1 MKINSIEYSNFRNFK
16 NEGKVSFATD
26 GRVNIVYGRNGD
38 GKTTFHQL
46 FQWIIYGETHFNK
59 TTTDKMYNLELEQ
72 DLPYNTKFYVQGKI
86 DFEHKNRE
94 GNIEYYSVKRKWTYV
109 KEVKESKKIDEE
121 FVLLKKNENDDWK
134 SINEPELAIEEM
146 LPKSLS
152 EYFFFDGESMV
163 ADLKQK
169 GKDSAV
175 KLKKTLYSMF
185 DMNIY
190 QSASIHIGAIDKKG
204 SVIGT
209 IFSEKTSSDSEEQQ
223 KVKNEIVS
231 VQKLLEE
238 YNDKISKGTEE
249 CEKLNE
255 TIKTLSEMIGS
266 VNTKIN
272 YEEKRRKLKEQITGF
287 ESLITSTKYSFGKEV
302 AEKFPKLLIAKAVEN
317 ATKKITLQIES
328 DKLIPGLSKKLIDS
342 LQKEDT
348 CICGRPLSESEK
360 SYLKNYY
367 RLLPPK
373 SLKGLYDDFKNSTR
387 ECRNAYD
394 SEMLSTYVP
403 NIIQLQNSIV
413 QALEEINDLDE
424 MQRAN
429 AGLQKQIDD
438 RCEAESK
445 LEKQKTDLQAD
456 REQLSKIRMYF
467 NQQRK
472 KLSELS
478 KDMQNNEIVD
488 KKIYIMEKV
497 KEYFDNKLQEVSVEY
512 SNKLQKEIQNLINI
526 MLTSQRKVQMNEDF
540 FFKVYDNFG
549 DESKSEGQ
557 FAVVSFAYIGAI
569 LKLLKEEENLS
580 CREYPLILDGPFSK
594 LDPIQK
600 QNVINVIP
608 EYAPQV
614 ILFSKDDLTELIKE
628 EKVGKIWTIQSN
640 IHKNV
645 AEIKEGMLWK

>member
-16 NEGKVSFATD
+16 NEGKVSFSTD
-26 GRVNIVYGRNGD
+26 GKVNIIYGRNGD

-72 DLPYNTKFYVQGKI
+72 DLPYNTKFFVLGKI
-86 DFEHKNRE
+86 DFEHKNKE
-94 GNIEYYSVKRKWTYV
+94 GIVEYYSLKRKWTYI
-109 KEVKESKKIDEE
+109 KELKESRKIDEE
-121 FVLLKKNENDDWK
+121 FVLLKKNEKDDWK
-134 SINEPELAIEEM
+134 SINDPDLIIDEM

-190 QSASIHIGAIDKKG
+190 QSASVHIGAIDKKG

-209 IFSEKTSSDSEEQQ
+209 IFSEKTPGDSDEQQ
-223 KVKNEIVS
+223 NVKKEIQYAQTLLAEYEEKKEKKENEC
-231 VQKLLEE
+231 KLLKER
-238 YNDKISKGTEE
+238 
-249 CEKLNE
+249 
-255 TIKTLSEMIGS
+255 IKTLSEIIGS

-272 YEEKRRKLKEQITGF
+272 YEEKRKNLKDQILGF
-287 ESLITSTKYSFGKEV
+287 ESLIATTKSSFGKEV
-302 AEKFPKLLIAKAVEN
+302 ADKFPKLLIAKAVEN

-328 DKLIPGLSKKLIDS
+328 DKLIPGLTKKLIDA
-342 LQKEDT
+342 LQHEDN
-348 CICGRPLSESEK
+348 CICGRPLTKTEK
-360 SYLKNYY
+360 ELLERNY

-373 SLKGLYDDFKNSTR
+373 SLKGLYDDFKNSTK
-387 ECRNAYD
+387 ECRDSYD
-394 SEMLSTYVP
+394 SEILSTYVP
-403 NIIQLQNSIV
+403 NIIHLQHSIQ
-413 QALEEINDLDE
+413 QAGEGINELDE
-424 MQRAN
+424 IQKAN
-429 AGLQKQIDD
+429 EGLQKYIDE
-438 RCEAESK
+438 RCDAETELDAKNGELDSINEQLGK
-445 LEKQKTDLQAD
+445 INIYFKKQKKILTD
-456 REQLSKIRMYF
+456 
-467 NQQRK
+467 
-472 KLSELS
+472 LS
-478 KDMQNNEIVD
+478 KDIKNNEIVD

-497 KEYFDNKLQEVSVEY
+497 KEYFDKKLKDVSVEY
-512 SNKLQKEIQNLINI
+512 SNKLQKEIQYLIDR
-526 MLTSQRKVQMNEDF
+526 MLTSQRKVQMNEEF
-540 FFKVYDNFG
+540 FFKVYDNYG

-600 QNVINVIP
+600 QNVINIIP
-608 EYAPQV
+608 EYAPQI
-614 ILFSKDDLTELIKE
+614 ILFSKDDLTNLIRE
-628 EKVGKIWTIQSN
+628 DKIGNVWTIQSN

>member
-1 MKINSIEYSNFRNFK
+1 MRINSIEYSNFRNFK

-46 FQWIIYGETHFNK
+46 FQWVIYGETHFNK
-59 TTTDKMYNLELEQ
+59 TTTDKMYNLEFEQ
-72 DLPYNTKFYVQGKI
+72 DLPYNVKFYVQGKI

-94 GNIEYYSVKRKWTYV
+94 GFVEYYSIKRKWTYI
-109 KEVKESKKIDEE
+109 KELKETKKIDEE

-190 QSASIHIGAIDKKG
+190 QSASVHIGAIDKKG

-223 KVKNEIVS
+223 KVKNEIIS
-231 VQKLLEE
+231 IQKLLEE
-238 YNDKISKGTEE
+238 YNCKINNENEE

-255 TIKTLSEMIGS
+255 TIKTLSEIIGS

-272 YEEKRRKLKEQITGF
+272 YEEKRKKLKEEITGF
-287 ESLITSTKYSFGKEV
+287 ETLIANTKHSFGREV
-302 AEKFPKLLIAKAVEN
+302 ADKFPKLLIAKAVEN
-317 ATKKITLQIES
+317 AAVKINLKIES

-342 LQKEDT
+342 LQKEDN
-348 CICGRPLSESEK
+348 CICGRPLSEEDK
-360 SYLKNYY
+360 NYLKNYL

-373 SLKGLYDDFKNSTR
+373 SPKALYDEFKNSTR
-387 ECRNAYD
+387 ECRNSYD
-394 SEMLSTYVP
+394 CEMLSTYVP
-403 NIIQLQNSIV
+403 NVIQLQNSITR
-413 QALEEINDLDE
+413 ALEEISYLDE
-424 MQRAN
+424 VQRAN
-429 AGLQKQIDD
+429 ISLQKQIDD
-438 RCEAESK
+438 RCEAESR
-445 LEKQKTDLQAD
+445 LEKQKNLLQAD
-456 REQLSKIRMYF
+456 QDKLSKIQIYF

-478 KDMQNNEIVD
+478 KDLKNNEIVD
-488 KKIYIMEKV
+488 RKIYIMEKV
-497 KEYFDNKLQEVSVEY
+497 REYFDNKLQEVSVEY
-512 SNKLQKEIQNLINI
+512 SNKLQKEIQSLINM

-569 LKLLKEEENLS
+569 LKLLKEEKNLS

-628 EKVGKIWTIQSN
+628 DRVGKVWTIQSN